1 MSHRLREFLPLNA
14 ENWITCGNALRLDW
28 SEFVPPT
35 RLNYILGNP
44 PFVPATDRIMIC
56 GGSGML
62 ADVRALAE
70 KAHAVGLATHGPI
83 TQAEFLGRLGIVER
97 TQRLMAANP
106 GRASEIETAVQ
117 RLISP
122 GGMGGLFKVMAIA
135 SPHLPPPPPFG

>member
-1 MSHRLREFLPLNA
+1 VPHLR
-14 ENWITCGNALRLDW
+14 R
-28 SEFVPPT
+28 
-35 RLNYILGNP
+35 
-44 PFVPATDRIMIC
+44 
-56 GGSGML
+56 
-62 ADVRALAE
+62 DVRR
-70 KAHAVGLATHGPI
+70 
-83 TQAEFLGRLGIVER
+83 RLGIVER